1 LLTTNLAEAIAK
13 LPKALYPFD
22 GWSKDI
28 DNLIKQILLMMQLL
42 AATPTTVLSKPI
54 TGTPTYYTDLAK
66 TLVNTT
72 GYMGMSESAIAEE
85 RRQESGGRYG
95 GMQTA
100 APVTVINV
108 NGATQGLLNELRN
121 GLIND
126 SASGSFATINP
137 FR

>member
-13 LPKALYPFD
+13 LPKALYPFS

-28 DNLIKQILLMMQLL
+28 DLLIQQILLMMQLL
-42 AATPTTVLSKPI
+42 SNMPSPSITNKPTI
-54 TGTPTYYTDLAK
+54 GTSTYYTDLAK

-72 GYMGMSESAIAEE
+72 GYLGMSETQIAEE
-85 RRQESGGRYG
+85 RRQETGGRYG
-95 GMQTA
+95 GMDT
-100 APVTVINV
+100 VTVINV